1 MRCFCAG
8 NAAFLVCS
16 RMGVLSQG
24 GGEWVLLPVLGC
36 GAMRPGGSVV
46 LGRMDFASR
55 WVHVG
60 LRWF

>member
-1 MRCFCAG
+1 
-8 NAAFLVCS
+8 LVCS

-46 LGRMDFASR
+46 LERMDFASFWAPR
-55 WVHVG
+55 IRSFLYC
-60 LRWF
+60 LRL